1 MNLWINANW
10 LTIYKTLVC
19 ENQEGDFATLSLR
32 GYYPLGKSD
41 TSVWGCIP
49 TKIVEDV
56 KHIGTL
62 IFPIYVVLPTKI
74 VGDVK
79 HDNISKLVN
88 KVAYLLKL

>member
-1 MNLWINANW
+1 MNLWINVNW

-41 TSVWGCIP
+41 TSIWGCIP

-56 KHIGTL
+56 KRYIPTRIGQ
-62 IFPIYVVLPTKI
+62 VV
-74 VGDVK
+74 V
-79 HDNISKLVN
+79 
-88 KVAYLLKL
+88 YLLKL